1 MKLNLS
7 NRKQLM
13 KEASEELTQ
22 IRNKIHEEKNQVNE
36 IDLDSVA
43 LILTIATFITN
54 WIFNQ
59 FSSSREQDEVKKYI
73 KSGTKYYKSIGWSS
87 IPERALSGGDRKL
100 QKALKKDFANIDS
113 LKVRPEVK
121 KEMNE
126 ILDDMIYDVLN
137 RQEFVNMVN
146 RLGILQSAMFYNKAG
161 EYTGDQSED
170 KLPIEHLAD
179 VEREYDELKNKR
191 IPDYIIKAITQNNRY
206 KNFADRLNKELPEL
220 KPEEVKEIQEKY
232 INTIKSRLRYA
243 AEKLHVQTNYNIKEW
258 EKWLASQD

>member
-36 IDLDSVA
+36 IEEPLGA
-43 LILTIATFITN
+43 LITFIALYITG
-54 WIFNQ
+54 WIIEKI
-59 FSSSREQDEVKKYI
+59 SSSREQDKVKKYI
-73 KSGTKYYKSIGWSS
+73 KSGTKYFTTS

-137 RQEFVNMVN
+137 RQEFINMVN
-146 RLGILQSAMFYNKAG
+146 QLGGLQYAMFYNKAG
-161 EYTGDQSED
+161 EYIGGQSKD
-170 KLPIEHLAD
+170 KFPIEHLAD
-179 VEREYDELKNKR
+179 VEREYDQLKNKR
-191 IPDYIIKAITQNNRY
+191 IPDYIMKAITQNNRY

-243 AEKLHVQTNYNIKEW
+243 AEKLHSQTNYNIKTW
-258 EKWLASQD
+258 EKYLSTGED